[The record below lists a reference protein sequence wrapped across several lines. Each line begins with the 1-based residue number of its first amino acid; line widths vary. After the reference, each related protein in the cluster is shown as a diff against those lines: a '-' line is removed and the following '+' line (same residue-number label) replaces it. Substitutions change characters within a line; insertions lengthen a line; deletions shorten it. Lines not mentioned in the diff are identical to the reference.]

1 MKQSRIFSVAVA
13 SAAVIGSVVA
23 VSGTANAVFD
33 PTTADRVTTNDQL
46 GQEVP
51 GTPYP
56 ATGWFLGDV
65 AAPAGEVTFDGAGL
79 NSAGGDVQVLNAFDA
94 PASTLTDLVLDADFA
109 SVGDAT
115 FQVPIFA
122 NATGT
127 GTDFTTLRP
136 VLTGDE
142 GFTAT
147 SQWVTSQALG
157 TYAAGAV
164 ATLAEFQAQIAV
176 IDAAG
181 DPAAD
186 AAILAY
192 GFITPSPLA
201 SSVQAVAFGDES
213 TWFIPAPTGTYQ
225 PATVTV
231 TQARTT
237 GITVDG
243 AGFFP
248 NEELEVYFVD
258 ENAQGASPLDV
269 VLTADAQ
276 GRVQDTVVIPADA
289 VPAAGSY
296 VITIGGLESGVI
308 LQGAVTVTAD
318 AVVAPV
324 PVPAGPTAPVAV
336 PVRANAAFTG

>member
-23 VSGTANAVFD
+23 VSGTANAAFD
-33 PTTADRVTTNDQL
+33 PETADRVTTNAQL

-56 ATGWFLGDV
+56 ATGWFQGAV
-65 AAPAGEVTFDGAGL
+65 TAPAGTVTFDGAGL
-79 NSAGGDVQVLNAFDA
+79 NSAGGNVQLLNAYDA
-94 PASTLTDLVLDADFA
+94 PASTLADLVVDADFV
-109 SVGDAT
+109 SLGDAT

-122 NATGT
+122 NSTGT
-127 GTDFTTLRP
+127 GTEFTTLRP
-136 VLTGDE
+136 VATGDE
-142 GFTAT
+142 GFTPT

-164 ATLAEFQAQIAV
+164 ATLAEFQDQIDA

-186 AAILAY
+186 ATILAY
-192 GFITPSPLA
+192 GFITPSPLT

-248 NEELEVYFVD
+248 NEALQVYFVD
-258 ENAQGASPLDV
+258 ENAQGADPLDV
-269 VLTADAQ
+269 TLTADAQ
-276 GRVQDTVVIPADA
+276 GRIQATVAIPADA
-289 VPAAGSY
+289 VPAPGSY
-296 VITIGGLESGVI
+296 VITISGVESGIV
-308 LQGAVTVTAD
+308 LSGTVTVTAD
-318 AVVAPV
+318 AAVA
-324 PVPAGPTAPVAV
+324 PVPAGPVAPVAV

>member
-1 MKQSRIFSVAVA
+1 VKQSRIFSVAVA
-13 SAAVIGSVVA
+13 SAAVLGSVVA
-23 VSGTANAVFD
+23 VSGTANAAFD
-33 PTTADRVTTNDQL
+33 PDTADRVTTNAQL

-56 ATGWFLGDV
+56 ATGWFQGAV
-65 AAPAGEVTFDGAGL
+65 TAPAGTVTFDGAGL
-79 NSAGGDVQVLNAFDA
+79 NSAGGNVQLLNAYDA

-109 SVGDAT
+109 SLGEAT

-127 GTDFTTLRP
+127 GTQFTTLRP
-136 VLTGDE
+136 VATGDA

-164 ATLAEFQAQIAV
+164 ATLAEFQAQIDA

-186 AAILAY
+186 ATILAY
-192 GFITPSPLA
+192 GFITPSPLT
-201 SSVQAVAFGDES
+201 SSVQAVAFGTES
-213 TWFIPAPTGTYQ
+213 TWFIPEPSGTYV
-225 PATVTV
+225 PATLTV
-231 TQARTT
+231 SQVSTT
-237 GITVDG
+237 GIAVEG

-248 NEELEVYFVD
+248 GETLSVLFSN
-258 ENAQGASPLDV
+258 ENAQSSGDQDI

-276 GRVQDTVVIPADA
+276 GRIAANIVIPADQ
-289 VPAAGSY
+289 
-296 VITIGGLESGVI
+296 
-308 LQGAVTVTAD
+308 LQGPGTYIINLIGDDSGIALEGIVTVTAD

>member
-23 VSGTANAVFD
+23 VSGTANAAFD
-33 PTTADRVTTNDQL
+33 PETADRVTTNAQL

-56 ATGWFLGDV
+56 ATGWFQGAV
-65 AAPAGEVTFDGAGL
+65 TAPAGTVTFDGAGL
-79 NSAGGDVQVLNAFDA
+79 NSAGGNVQLLNAYDA
-94 PASTLTDLVLDADFA
+94 PASTLADLVVDADFV
-109 SVGDAT
+109 SLGDAT

-122 NATGT
+122 NSTGT
-127 GTDFTTLRP
+127 GTEFTTLRP
-136 VLTGDE
+136 VATGDE
-142 GFTAT
+142 GFTPT
-147 SQWVTSQALG
+147 SQWVTSQAFG

-164 ATLAEFQAQIAV
+164 ATLAEFQDQIDA

-186 AAILAY
+186 ATILAY
-192 GFITPSPLA
+192 GFITPSPLT

-248 NEELEVYFVD
+248 NEALAVYFVD
-258 ENAQGASPLDV
+258 ENAQGADPLDV
-269 VLTADAQ
+269 TLTADAQ
-276 GRVQDTVVIPADA
+276 GRIQATVAIPADA
-289 VPAAGSY
+289 VPAPGSY
-296 VITIGGLESGVI
+296 VITISGVESGIV
-308 LQGAVTVTAD
+308 LSGTVTVTAD
-318 AVVAPV
+318 AAVA
-324 PVPAGPTAPVAV
+324 PVPAGPVAPVAV

>member
-23 VSGTANAVFD
+23 VSGTANAAFD
-33 PTTADRVTTNDQL
+33 PETADRVTTNDQL
-46 GQEVP
+46 GVE
-51 GTPYP
+51 GDTYP

-65 AAPAGEVTFDGAGL
+65 AAPAGTVTFDGAGL
-79 NSAGGDVQVLNAFDA
+79 NSTFGNVQVLNAYDA
-94 PASTLTDLVLDADFA
+94 PASTLTDLVLDADFV
-109 SVGDAT
+109 SFGSAT

-122 NATGT
+122 NGTGT
-127 GTDFTTLRP
+127 GTEFTTLRP
-136 VLTGDE
+136 VAVGNE

-164 ATLAEFQAQIAV
+164 ATLAEFQAQIDA

-186 AAILAY
+186 ATILAY
-192 GFITPSPLA
+192 GFITPNPAS
-201 SSVQAVAFGDES
+201 SSVQAVAFGTES
-213 TWFIPAPTGTYQ
+213 TWFTPEPSGTYV
-225 PATVTV
+225 PATLTV
-231 TQARTT
+231 SQVSTT
-237 GITVDG
+237 GIAVEG

-248 NEELEVYFVD
+248 GETLSVLFAN
-258 ENAQGASPLDV
+258 ENAQSSGDQDI

-276 GRVQDTVVIPADA
+276 GRIAANIVIPADQLQG
-289 VPAAGSY
+289 PGTY
-296 VITIGGLESGVI
+296 FITLVGNDSGVL
-308 LQGAVTVTAD
+308 LQGTVTVTAD

>member
-13 SAAVIGSVVA
+13 SAAVLGSVVA
-23 VSGTANAVFD
+23 VSGTANAAFD
-33 PTTADRVTTNDQL
+33 PDTADRVTTNAQL

-56 ATGWFLGDV
+56 ATGWFQGAV
-65 AAPAGEVTFDGAGL
+65 TAPAGTVTFDGAGL
-79 NSAGGDVQVLNAFDA
+79 NSAGGNVQLLNAYDA

-109 SVGDAT
+109 SLGDAT

-127 GTDFTTLRP
+127 GTQFTTLRP
-136 VLTGDE
+136 VATGDA

-164 ATLAEFQAQIAV
+164 ATLAEFQAQIAQ
-176 IDAAG
+176 IDAGG
-181 DPAAD
+181 DQAA
-186 AAILAY
+186 AATILAY
-192 GFITPSPLA
+192 GFITPDPLT

-213 TWFIPAPTGTYQ
+213 TWFIPAPSGTYV
-225 PATVTV
+225 PATLTV
-231 TQARTT
+231 SQVSTT
-237 GITVDG
+237 GIAVEG

-248 NEELEVYFVD
+248 GETLSVLFSN
-258 ENAQGASPLDV
+258 ENAQSSGDQDI

-276 GRVQDTVVIPADA
+276 GRIAANIVIPADQ
-289 VPAAGSY
+289 
-296 VITIGGLESGVI
+296 
-308 LQGAVTVTAD
+308 LQGPGTYIINLIGDDSGIALEGVVTVTAD
-318 AVVAPV
+318 AAVA
-324 PVPAGPTAPVAV
+324 PVPAGPVAPVAV

>member
-1 MKQSRIFSVAVA
+1 VKQSRIFSVAVA
-13 SAAVIGSVVA
+13 SAAVLGSVVA
-23 VSGTANAVFD
+23 VSGTANAAFD
-33 PTTADRVTTNDQL
+33 PDTADRVTTNDQL
-46 GQEVP
+46 GVE
-51 GTPYP
+51 GDTYP
-56 ATGWFLGDV
+56 TTGWFLGDV
-65 AAPAGEVTFDGAGL
+65 AAPAGTVTFDGAGL
-79 NSAGGDVQVLNAFDA
+79 NSTFGNVQVLNAFDA

-109 SVGDAT
+109 SLGDAT

-142 GFTAT
+142 GFTAA

-192 GFITPSPLA
+192 GFITPSPLT

-213 TWFIPAPTGTYQ
+213 TWFIPEPTGTYV
-225 PATVTV
+225 PATLTV
-231 TQARTT
+231 TEVSTT
-237 GITVDG
+237 GITTEG

-248 NEELEVYFVD
+248 GETVNVLFSNND
-258 ENAQGASPLDV
+258 AQSSGDQDV
-269 VLTADAQ
+269 VLVADAQ
-276 GRVQDTVVIPADA
+276 GRISGSIVIPAED
-289 VPAAGSY
+289 VQGPGDYSIVLVGS
-296 VITIGGLESGVI
+296 ESGVT
-308 LQGAVTVTAD
+308 LSGGVTIIAD